1 MVLESLVDPLKVRK
15 HPLEFLC
22 VGFLVTVLSF
32 YLSYA
37 VFYDNASFLFLIL
50 IMFGALPTLYIG
62 LQNEHA
68 MALYLKSEL
77 SILKKHGEYI
87 TMIGCYFIGVFLAF
101 ILLTVINPVS
111 MTETMFEPQV
121 SAING
126 LNGQINGQIT
136 STQKTSFILLNKR
149 RVLLFTICFSF
160 LYGAGAIFILTW
172 NISTVGVAAGALM
185 LKNLQVVQL
194 SGASAPVVVGAVSHP
209 FLRYMIHG
217 IPELMGFFVGGLAG
231 ALISKAVIH
240 DTLNNKETL
249 MDIFNVIA
257 IAVVLIFVSAFI
269 EVYVSQRLFLL

>member
-15 HPLEFLC
+15 HPYEFLV
-22 VGFLVTVLSF
+22 VGFIVTVVSF

-37 VFYDNASFLFLIL
+37 VFTDHASFLFLIL
-50 IMFGALPTLYIG
+50 IMFAALPTLYIG

-68 MALYLKSEL
+68 MELYLKSEL

-87 TMIGCYFIGVFLAF
+87 TMIGCYFIVVFLAF

-111 MTETMFEPQV
+111 MTETVFEPQV

-126 LNGQINGQIT
+126 LNGHINGQIT
-136 STQKTSFILLNKR
+136 STQKTSFILLNNM

-185 LKNLQVVQL
+185 LKNLQVLQYTNIT
-194 SGASAPVVVGAVSHP
+194 APVVVGAVSHP
-209 FLRYMIHG
+209 FLRYMVHG

-240 DTLNNKETL
+240 DTLNQKETL

-257 IAVVLIFVSAFI
+257 IAVILIFVSAFI
-269 EVYVSQRLFLL
+269 EVYISQRLFML